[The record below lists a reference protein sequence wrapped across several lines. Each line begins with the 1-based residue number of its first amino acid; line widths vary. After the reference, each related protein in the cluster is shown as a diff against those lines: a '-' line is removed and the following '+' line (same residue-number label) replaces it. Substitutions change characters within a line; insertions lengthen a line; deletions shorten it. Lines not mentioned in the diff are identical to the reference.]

1 LFKRNF
7 VCLIIIAILSA
18 CMIADD
24 AGAAILH
31 NNGGVLLNGST
42 APETA
47 TIFPGDT
54 IQIQNKSAARIEVT
68 GSTIDLN
75 SETVVQ
81 FESDEIH
88 LDHGSVSVNT
98 SRAFKVRVGCV
109 TVTPVNMDWTRYVV
123 TDTDSKVKVDALKN
137 DVYIDAHSAN
147 PQQVKKSALSR
158 RVIVREGEQKSRE
171 EKCGSA
177 ADFKDEIA
185 ARGAIL
191 NSPYVQWPAIGVIGG
206 ITCWAL
212 CRSDDPISPSGP

>member
-1 LFKRNF
+1 MFKRNF
-7 VCLIIIAILSA
+7 VCLIIIAILPA
-18 CMIADD
+18 CVIADD

-68 GSTIDLN
+68 GSTIDLT

-98 SRAFKVRVGCV
+98 SRTFKVRVGCLV
-109 TVTPVNMDWTRYVV
+109 VTPVNMDWTRYDV
-123 TDTDSKVKVDALKN
+123 TDTDSKVKVAALKS
-137 DVYIDAHSAN
+137 DVYIDARSAN
-147 PQQVKKSALSR
+147 PQQAKRSAFSG

-171 EKCGSA
+171 EKCGA
-177 ADFKDEIA
+177 ADLKDEIA

-212 CRSDDPISPSGP
+212 CRGDDPISPSGP

>member
-1 LFKRNF
+1 M
-7 VCLIIIAILSA
+7 IAILPASV
-18 CMIADD
+18 IADD
-24 AGAAILH
+24 TGAAILH
-31 NNGGVLLNGST
+31 NNGGVLINGSN

-54 IQIQNKSAARIEVT
+54 IQVQNKSAARIEVT

-98 SRAFKVRVGCV
+98 SRAFKVRVGCLIM
-109 TVTPVNMDWTRYVV
+109 TPVNMDWTRYDV
-123 TDTDSKVKVDALKN
+123 TDTDSKVKVAALKS
-137 DVYIDAHSAN
+137 DVYIDARSAN
-147 PQQVKKSALSR
+147 PQQAKRSTLSG

-171 EKCGSA
+171 EKCGG

-212 CRSDDPISPSGP
+212 CRGDDPISPSGP